1 MTAMT
6 LTGTTSVGSLDL
18 DLDLTVHPGETIA
31 LLGPNGAG
39 KSSLLRLMVGLVR
52 LTSGSLRLGD
62 VTVDEPDAGTFVE
75 PHRRGVAWVPQGTSL
90 FPHLSVADNVG
101 FAPGADGALVAGL
114 IERFGLAELA
124 DRRPHQC
131 SGGQAQRVAVAR
143 ALAADPKVL
152 LLDEPATALDL
163 DSRRSIHTA
172 LTDGDR
178 PTTLIVTHDPVEAAV
193 LADRVAIVEEGRIA
207 QVGSPDEI
215 RRRPAGRFAASLS
228 GLNLIE
234 AVATG
239 DVAATPSGAV
249 IVLAEPFH
257 GPVRLAIPPGAI
269 ALHRS
274 VPDGSP
280 RNVWRATIADV
291 QPVLDRV
298 RVVLDGP
305 LPVVAEVTPGA
316 VEVLE
321 LKPGA
326 RMWAAVKATE
336 IACHRA

>member
-6 LTGTTSVGSLDL
+6 LTGTTAVGSLDL
-18 DLDLTVHPGETIA
+18 DLNLTVHPGETIA

-215 RRRPAGRFAASLS
+215 RRRA
-228 GLNLIE
+228 
-234 AVATG
+234 
-239 DVAATPSGAV
+239 DGAV

-291 QPVLDRV
+291 QPVLERV

-305 LPVVAEVTPGA
+305 LPVGAEVTPGA

-321 LKPGA
+321 LRPGA